1 MPAPTDPHLAL
12 ASAIKADVDGEA
24 VTQLADAFAAIA
36 DERPAA
42 ALPSLRQA
50 DARGSRMAAALLRH
64 LAGEGPDSAYEA
76 HAAFQAFIRGGD
88 NVPLYAAVSQA
99 MAERHARPV
108 VNRLLDIGAGDGMAL
123 LPALRASPRLPARI
137 DVIEPQPGL
146 RDALAALFAEQ
157 FTGARAQ
164 GRLHLHG
171 VTLQTFA
178 QELSRGEH
186 WDLAQSSFALQSLPP
201 PERVE
206 ALRALRL
213 HVDTLVVVEFD
224 VPALAHG
231 TSAYFHSV
239 AGRYERCLAQY
250 GDNVA
255 LIAHGFLAPMLAGQL
270 RRGVAPSNWEQ
281 PVVDWQREFEQAG
294 YRLREARPLYDY
306 SWSPAW
312 WMEVSA
318 HSAGVSGTSLW
329 ERRESRNPD

>member
-1 MPAPTDPHLAL
+1 MPNPSDPHIAP
-12 ASAIKADVDGEA
+12 ASEMKADVDGEA
-24 VTQLADAFAAIA
+24 ITQLANAFAAIA

-42 ALPSLRQA
+42 AQPALRQA

-64 LAGEGPDSAYEA
+64 LAGEGPDSAYAA

-99 MAERHARPV
+99 MAERHARPT

-123 LPALRASPRLPARI
+123 LPALRAAARLPERI
-137 DVIEPQPGL
+137 DVIEPQGGL
-146 RDALAALFAEQ
+146 RDALAALFAGQ
-157 FTGARAQ
+157 FSDAHTQ

-171 VTLQTFA
+171 VTLQSFA
-178 QELSRGEH
+178 QGLSPGDH

-201 PERVE
+201 PERVA
-206 ALRALRL
+206 ALRALRP

-231 TSAYFHSV
+231 TPAYFHSV

-250 GDNVA
+250 GEEAV

-281 PVVDWQREFEQAG
+281 PVADWQRELGQAG
-294 YRLREARPLYDY
+294 YRLRDARPLYDY

-318 HSAGVSGTSLW
+318 H
-329 ERRESRNPD
+329 